1 MMVKF
6 NLNLLATMILVVGAF
21 AFTACSSSDSKDDDN
36 VLTAEK
42 LAGVWYA
49 NYADDQTEG
58 DQHWTRVV
66 EDYKFNTDG
75 TGYLE
80 YFQIDGN
87 KLVDA
92 LFVRNN
98 DKLRYTI
105 SGNTVTIAPEGMD
118 FTFDLYYA
126 DGKLFTDN
134 GGSPSPIV
142 QYSKATA
149 AQESE
154 VDQWYAEWKGA
165 NSGTDGESIVNLSQ
179 SRLSYFPSEIT
190 IQDGQTVTGTLYGN
204 REVKIA
210 AGATVTLLNAQIPYY
225 TSSNRESFGLECLGD
240 ATIILEGENFVVGGA
255 MLINAYFG
263 AFSGIY
269 VPENATLTI
278 KGSGKLTAS
287 CAFSSY
293 LILLLR
299 EQENPYRIPMAPGIG
314 GEGNIVIESGHVIA
328 SGGENFPGIGGQFM
342 GGDITITG
350 GTVVAYGGDNAPGI
364 GSGCGSGG
372 DYNSCGKITIAN
384 TVTNVTAYGGRDA
397 LYAIGH
403 GNQYSTCG
411 TVTIGGT
418 VYYDGTNFQN
428 GGDSYLRGRPFAY
441 TGNR

>member
-1 MMVKF
+1 
-6 NLNLLATMILVVGAF
+6 
-21 AFTACSSSDSKDDDN
+21 
-36 VLTAEK
+36 
-42 LAGVWYA
+42 
-49 NYADDQTEG
+49 
-58 DQHWTRVV
+58 
-66 EDYKFNTDG
+66 
-75 TGYLE
+75 
-80 YFQIDGN
+80 
-87 KLVDA
+87 
-92 LFVRNN
+92 
-98 DKLRYTI
+98 
-105 SGNTVTIAPEGMD
+105 
-118 FTFDLYYA
+118 
-126 DGKLFTDN
+126 
-134 GGSPSPIV
+134 
-142 QYSKATA
+142 
-149 AQESE
+149 
-154 VDQWYAEWKGA
+154 VDQLYAEWKGS
-165 NSGTDGESIVNLSQ
+165 NSASDGDVVNLSQ

-190 IQDGQTVTGTLYGN
+190 IKDGQTVTGTLYGN

-255 MLINAYFG
+255 MSINAYFG
-263 AFSGIY
+263 AFSAIY

-299 EQENPYRIPMAPGIG
+299 EQEDHYRIPMAPGIG

-328 SGGENFPGIGGQFM
+328 SGGENFPGIGSQFM
-342 GGDITITG
+342 GGDITIKG

-372 DYNSCGKITIAN
+372 DYYSCGKITIAN

-428 GGDSYLRGRPFAY
+428 GGESYLTGRPFAY

>member
-1 MMVKF
+1 MMIKF

-36 VLTAEK
+36 VLTAQK

-154 VDQWYAEWKGA
+154 VDQLYAEWKGA

-263 AFSGIY
+263 AFSAIY

>member
-1 MMVKF
+1 MMIKF

-21 AFTACSSSDSKDDDN
+21 AFTACSSDDDN
-36 VLTAEK
+36 KVDDGILTAEK

-80 YFQIDGN
+80 YFQTDGN

-92 LFVRNN
+92 LFVRDN

-105 SGNTVTIAPEGMD
+105 SGNTVTIAPEGLD

-126 DGKLFTDN
+126 DGKLTSDN

-154 VDQWYAEWKGA
+154 VDQLYAEWKGG
-165 NSGTDGESIVNLSQ
+165 NSGYEDNVVNLSQ
-179 SRLSYFPSEIT
+179 SHLSNFPSEIT
-190 IQDGQTVTGTLYGN
+190 IKDGQTVTGTLYGN

-293 LILLLR
+293 LIILQR
-299 EQENPYRIPMAPGIG
+299 EQEDPYRLPMAPGIG

-328 SGGENFPGIGGQFM
+328 SGGENFPGIGSQFM

-364 GSGCGSGG
+364 GAGCGSDG
-372 DYNSCGKITIAN
+372 DYYSCGKITIAN

-397 LYAIGH
+397 LYAIGL

-411 TVTIGGT
+411 TITIGGT

-428 GGDSYLRGRPFAY
+428 GGESYLTGRPFAY

>member
-1 MMVKF
+1 MQKIIHWM
-6 NLNLLATMILVVGAF
+6 LAAILICGTTV
-21 AFTACSSSDSKDDDN
+21 FTACSSSDDGENTDDGI
-36 VLTAEK
+36 LTPAK

-80 YFQIDGN
+80 YFQIDGK

-105 SGNTVTIAPEGMD
+105 NGNTVTIAPEGLD

-154 VDQWYAEWKGA
+154 VDQLYAEWKGS
-165 NSGTDGESIVNLSQ
+165 NSGADGESIVNLSQ
-179 SRLSYFPSEIT
+179 SRLSNFPSEIT
-190 IQDGQTVTGTLYGN
+190 IKDGQTVTGTLYGN

-255 MLINAYFG
+255 MSINAYFG

-299 EQENPYRIPMAPGIG
+299 EREDPYRIPMAPGIG

-372 DYNSCGKITIAN
+372 DYYSCGKITIAN

-428 GGDSYLRGRPFAY
+428 GGESYLTGRPFAY

>member
-1 MMVKF
+1 MMKKF

-36 VLTAEK
+36 VLTPAK

-92 LFVRNN
+92 LFVRDN

-154 VDQWYAEWKGA
+154 VDQLYAEWKGA

-190 IQDGQTVTGTLYGN
+190 IKDGQTVTGTLYGN

-293 LILLLR
+293 LIILLR
-299 EQENPYRIPMAPGIG
+299 EQEDPYRIPMAPGIG

-328 SGGENFPGIGGQFM
+328 AGGENFPGIGSQFM

-364 GSGCGSGG
+364 GAGCGSGG
-372 DYNSCGKITIAN
+372 DYYSCGKITIAN

-397 LYAIGH
+397 LYAIGL

-411 TVTIGGT
+411 TITIGGT

-428 GGDSYLRGRPFAY
+428 GGESYLTGRPFAY

>member
-1 MMVKF
+1 MIA
-6 NLNLLATMILVVGAF
+6 ATLICGTTV
-21 AFTACSSSDSKDDDN
+21 FTACSSGDDDVKDN
-36 VLTAEK
+36 DLTIEK

-92 LFVRNN
+92 LFVRDN

-118 FTFDLYYA
+118 FTFDLNYV

-134 GGSPSPIV
+134 GGSPTPIV

-149 AQESE
+149 AQQLE
-154 VDQWYAEWKGA
+154 VDQLYAEWKGG
-165 NSGTDGESIVNLSQ
+165 NSASDGDVVNLSQ

-190 IQDGQTVTGTLYGN
+190 IKDGQTVTGTLYGN

-293 LILLLR
+293 LILLQR
-299 EQENPYRIPMAPGIG
+299 EQEDPYRLPMAPGIG
-314 GEGNIVIESGHVIA
+314 GEGNIVIDGGYIVA
-328 SGGENFPGIGGQFM
+328 AGGENFPGIGSQFM

-364 GSGCGSGG
+364 GAGCGSGG
-372 DYNSCGKITIAN
+372 DYYSCGKITIAN

-397 LYAIGH
+397 LYAIGL

-411 TVTIGGT
+411 TITIGGT

-428 GGDSYLRGRPFAY
+428 GGESYLTGRPFAY

>member
-1 MMVKF
+1 MMKKF

-36 VLTAEK
+36 VLTPAK

-154 VDQWYAEWKGA
+154 VDQLYAEWKGA

-190 IQDGQTVTGTLYGN
+190 IKDGQTVTGTLYGN

-263 AFSGIY
+263 AFPAIY

-293 LILLLR
+293 LIILLR
-299 EQENPYRIPMAPGIG
+299 EQEDPYRIPMAPGIG

-328 SGGENFPGIGGQFM
+328 SGGENFPGIGSQFM

-364 GSGCGSGG
+364 GAGCGSGG
-372 DYNSCGKITIAN
+372 DYYSCGKITIAN

-397 LYAIGH
+397 LYAIGL

-411 TVTIGGT
+411 TITIGGT

-428 GGDSYLRGRPFAY
+428 GGESYLTGRPFAY

>member
-154 VDQWYAEWKGA
+154 VDQLYAEWKGA
-165 NSGTDGESIVNLSQ
+165 DSGTDGESIVNLSQ

-190 IQDGQTVTGTLYGN
+190 IKDGQSVTGTLYGN

-255 MLINAYFG
+255 MSINAYFG

-293 LILLLR
+293 LILLIR
-299 EQENPYRIPMAPGIG
+299 EQEDHYRIPMAPGIG

-328 SGGENFPGIGGQFM
+328 SGGENFPGIGSQFM
-342 GGDITITG
+342 GGDITIKG

-372 DYNSCGKITIAN
+372 DYYSCGKITIAN

-428 GGDSYLRGRPFAY
+428 GGESYLTGRPFAY

>member
-1 MMVKF
+1 
-6 NLNLLATMILVVGAF
+6 
-21 AFTACSSSDSKDDDN
+21 
-36 VLTAEK
+36 
-42 LAGVWYA
+42 
-49 NYADDQTEG
+49 
-58 DQHWTRVV
+58 
-66 EDYKFNTDG
+66 
-75 TGYLE
+75 
-80 YFQIDGN
+80 
-87 KLVDA
+87 VDA

-154 VDQWYAEWKGA
+154 VDQLYAEWKGA

-204 REVKIA
+204 RKVKIA

-255 MLINAYFG
+255 MSINAYFG
-263 AFSGIY
+263 AFSAIY

-299 EQENPYRIPMAPGIG
+299 EQEDPYRIPMAPGIG

-428 GGDSYLRGRPFAY
+428 GGDSYLRGRPFVY
-441 TGNR
+441 VGTGK

>member
-1 MMVKF
+1 MKKF

-154 VDQWYAEWKGA
+154 VDQLYAEWKGA

-190 IQDGQTVTGTLYGN
+190 IKDGQTVTGTLYGN

-293 LILLLR
+293 LIILLR
-299 EQENPYRIPMAPGIG
+299 EQEDPYRIPMAPGIG

-328 SGGENFPGIGGQFM
+328 SGGENFPGIGSQFM

-364 GSGCGSGG
+364 GAGCGSGG
-372 DYNSCGKITIAN
+372 DYYSCGKITIAN
-384 TVTNVTAYGGRDA
+384 TVTNVTAYGGENA
-397 LYAIGH
+397 IYAIGL

-411 TVTIGGT
+411 TITIGGT

-428 GGDSYLRGRPFAY
+428 GGESYLTGRPFAY